1 MAATDTASYVLY
13 NDTNNAILA
22 SAENVALTAAESNFT
37 FAISVPAAAIAQA
50 SSSSASYKLSVTI
63 SNERTSYL
71 ASAQEVTGGF
81 PASAGSSNPSKF
93 VEQVSSLSVT
103 MVNAGTSLEALPTDA
118 AYYTVSLYE
127 GETAEG
133 TPLRAIDLSS
143 PACNWVASAGT
154 FTVSGLEVGKAYT
167 VQAVIKPAAGAIV
180 TLVGTVDKT
189 AAGEN
194 SLYLKSADVTLVT
207 VDGSDTN
214 VSGLSSGDG
223 SIVLSSASAT
233 ATPGAVSGI
242 SGDITLTASGSG
254 TYTVAASG
262 TLTAPQSSESAL
274 NALTALEWTSPSGSF
289 GGLSSLTSIKIQ
301 GEVSEGKFTIN
312 EVTVSGT

>member
-1 MAATDTASYVLY
+1 M
-13 NDTNNAILA
+13 
-22 SAENVALTAAESNFT
+22 
-37 FAISVPAAAIAQA
+37 
-50 SSSSASYKLSVTI
+50 
-63 SNERTSYL
+63 
-71 ASAQEVTGGF
+71 
-81 PASAGSSNPSKF
+81 
-93 VEQVSSLSVT
+93 
-103 MVNAGTSLEALPTDA
+103 
-118 AYYTVSLYE
+118 
-127 GETAEG
+127 
-133 TPLRAIDLSS
+133 
-143 PACNWVASAGT
+143 
-154 FTVSGLEVGKAYT
+154 
-167 VQAVIKPAAGAIV
+167 
-180 TLVGTVDKT
+180 
-189 AAGEN
+189 
-194 SLYLKSADVTLVT
+194 T

-242 SGDITLTASGSG
+242 SGDITLAASGSG
-254 TYTVAASG
+254 TFTVTASG